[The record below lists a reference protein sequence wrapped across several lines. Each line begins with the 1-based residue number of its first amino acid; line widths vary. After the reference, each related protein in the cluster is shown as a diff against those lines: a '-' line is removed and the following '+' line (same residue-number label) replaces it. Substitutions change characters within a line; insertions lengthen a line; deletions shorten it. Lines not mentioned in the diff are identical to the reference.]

1 MVRSTFAVVAA
12 AVAAPTTGAK
22 PAQAVTWTAIPP
34 APADGGERF
43 TSIWDDSAWT
53 TTSRPPAVTAL
64 PSAAIPLGAAAGGTA
79 GPTGP
84 ATAANPL
91 TPVNHP
97 TH

>member
-12 AVAAPTTGAK
+12 AVAAATTGTE
-22 PAQAVTWTAIPP
+22 PAQGVIWTAVPP
-34 APADGGERF
+34 APADGGDRF
-43 TSIWDDSAWT
+43 TNIWDDSAWT
-53 TTSRPPAVTAL
+53 TTSRRADITL
-64 PSAAIPLGAAAGGTA
+64 PSPITPLGAAADGAA
-79 GPTGP
+79 GFTGP

>member
-12 AVAAPTTGAK
+12 AVAAPTN
-22 PAQAVTWTAIPP
+22 
-34 APADGGERF
+34 GEDRF
-43 TSIWDDSAWT
+43 TNIWDDSGWT
-53 TTSRPPAVTAL
+53 TTSSPSAVITL
-64 PSAAIPLGAAAGGTA
+64 PSAAIPLGAAADGTA

-84 ATAANPL
+84 ATAADPL

>member
-12 AVAAPTTGAK
+12 ADAAPTTGTK
-22 PAQAVTWTAIPP
+22 PAEAVAWTAISPP
-34 APADGGERF
+34 PADGGGHF
-43 TSIWDDSAWT
+43 TDIWDDSAWT
-53 TTSRPPAVTAL
+53 TTSSPAAVAML
-64 PSAAIPLGAAAGGTA
+64 PSAYIPLGAATAGAA

-84 ATAANPL
+84 ATAADPL

>member
-12 AVAAPTTGAK
+12 AVAAPTN
-22 PAQAVTWTAIPP
+22 
-34 APADGGERF
+34 GEDRF
-43 TSIWDDSAWT
+43 TNIWDDSAWT
-53 TTSRPPAVTAL
+53 TTSGPPAVTTL
-64 PSAAIPLGAAAGGTA
+64 PCAAIPLGAAADGTA

-84 ATAANPL
+84 VTAADPL